1 MWIFL
6 CKDSDPDGQSPPRH
20 THELTSK
27 SRLLCLP
34 YCVADIKENVMKKMY
49 TKLLVNA
56 CAPRYQILSSQ
67 SNYML
72 ISQCTM
78 IGFNQAQL
86 NDGKVE
92 YKLTNESD
100 RTQSSHRIIIFAV
113 TKTTSSMGFSSS
125 TLLYLKSC
133 IISQDKSNTNWLKKV
148 EMNSTVRITFAAFFA
163 VTKDC
168 VFNRTFEFNLPSH
181 SYYIISPRQVES
193 KLTSESGDELD
204 SPITFATNFVV
215 IKHCESCLSL
225 VLALSHW
232 IYLK

>member
-1 MWIFL
+1 MCGFFMQRLRSRWPI
-6 CKDSDPDGQSPPRH
+6 
-20 THELTSK
+20 TSSTRIRAHLQIK
-27 SRLLCLP
+27 IVVFALLC
-34 YCVADIKENVMKKMY
+34 CRHQGECDAENVH
-49 TKLLVNA
+49 KLLVNA

-67 SNYML
+67 TNYML

-78 IGFNQAQL
+78 NGFNQAQL
-86 NDGKVE
+86 NDGQVE

-100 RTQSSHRIIIFAV
+100 RTRSSHRIFIFAI

-148 EMNSTVRITFAAFFA
+148 ETNSTVRITFAAFFA

-168 VFNRTFEFNLPSH
+168 VFNGTFEFNLPSH

-204 SPITFATNFVV
+204 RPITFATNFVA
-215 IKHCESCLSL
+215 IKHCESGGNP
-225 VLALSHW
+225 
-232 IYLK
+232 IGFI